1 MEVTNII
8 SGLTVRNSIPLQSI
22 HCIHS
27 LTLFQNPPNVSLPA
41 FHVVAPSLP
50 GFGFSPAPKKS
61 GMGPRQMAHVFQSLM
76 LQLNYPKYVVQG
88 GDWGGIVLRYIAAD
102 FPDSVPSALSN
113 FWVIQPNATDFARY
127 EAGTSTPDE
136 EVAIQGFNSFF
147 KGLGGYF
154 YEQQLHPLH
163 VAHLLTD
170 SPVGNAM
177 WIYDLMY
184 HSVEDFWWT
193 PKEII
198 TWSMMYWI
206 QGPYSG
212 ARIYRESLLV
222 SLFQELNEEP
232 TDISPGRIDG
242 SRRIC
247 D

>member
-1 MEVTNII
+1 
-8 SGLTVRNSIPLQSI
+8 
-22 HCIHS
+22 
-27 LTLFQNPPNVSLPA
+27 
-41 FHVVAPSLP
+41 
-50 GFGFSPAPKKS
+50 
-61 GMGPRQMAHVFQSLM
+61 MAHVFQSLM

-102 FPDSVPSALSN
+102 FPDSVPSVLSN

-136 EVAIQGFNSFF
+136 TVAIQGFNSFF

-154 YEQQLHPLH
+154 YEQQLHPLQI
-163 VAHLLTD
+163 AHLLTD

-184 HSVEDFWWT
+184 HAVENFWWT

-206 QGPYSG
+206 QGPYAG

-222 SLFQELNEEP
+222 SLLHELQKEMTDFSQEGSTVVGGFATNFPYINQPIAISEFPADIQYRVVSILNKLGEL
-232 TDISPGRIDG
+232 
-242 SRRIC
+242 
-247 D
+247 